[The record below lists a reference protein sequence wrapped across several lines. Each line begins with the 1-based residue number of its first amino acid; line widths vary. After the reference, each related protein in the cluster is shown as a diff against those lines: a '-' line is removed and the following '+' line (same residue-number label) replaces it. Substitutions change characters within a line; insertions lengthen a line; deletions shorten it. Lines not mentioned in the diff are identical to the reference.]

1 MFFRLG
7 TFYFDFFIKVI
18 DMSFFARLLGK
29 KPQPKP
35 VEKKTTNLEA
45 LSLDALVNVIKSGD
59 DEPIRIAAIQK
70 ITDQDILLSLAGI
83 SEISSLSAGIQKAAK
98 QRLASLIDSGAID
111 GEQLNQRIS
120 DKMALFALLG
130 LTANNKLFENAF
142 DAIVDQ
148 AELAKFALDGA
159 TSKLRQRAA
168 EKISDR
174 QILQQLLK
182 DTKTKDKTVFKII
195 KEKCDAFK
203 DDDKRAAE
211 VLAAVAS
218 AVQSLEQH
226 SNRPF
231 DGQYIAKFTYLQQ
244 QWDAKKTD
252 ATNELIVRA
261 EQAINK
267 SQVTINNISADQIAQ
282 ETQRK
287 AEESV
292 AAERQVHI
300 QQLQALLASI
310 VSSDVNV
317 EETQALLKLLN
328 SAWESFASVKAPS
341 VSEQKTVSNLY
352 RIIAGE
358 LSSHSAHGSL
368 AAHKARFEQFVADAS
383 GDAGAHYQS
392 LKKRV
397 NGLTASFKEEV
408 PEAISAAQATYQ
420 EWEKAAE
427 KKAAELQSAQRHIA
441 GLIRKANETVSSGVL
456 GKAIGIRRAIDEKL
470 QNFEQLPNHL
480 ANQLEQLDETL
491 AKLKDWKDYAVQP
504 KKHELIAQLE
514 ALDGSKEH
522 PETLSN
528 KIKRIQ
534 DEWRALSKGGK
545 DQDQELWEKFHALA
559 QKVYQPCRDYFSEQ
573 ATIRHNNLNS
583 CKQLVAQLK
592 DYLENH
598 NWLTANWKD
607 VEKVIRIARSEWRNY
622 TPTERAATQPV
633 LAEFETVLAGIQ
645 QKLNDEFARNAV
657 LKKELIA
664 QAQQL
669 ISLDDSRKATDDVKK
684 LQARWQTIGASLRK
698 EEQQLWHE
706 FRDVCD
712 SVFAKRQQQSAEFKA
727 ELDANLTSAKNL
739 IAELESLTAL
749 SAQALTDARKRADE
763 IRAEFGG
770 LGQFPKAQVN
780 EIKVAFNQA
789 IETFEQKLKDER
801 VALKQQIWINLFSA
815 NKVVNDYELALVK
828 GKLPD
833 LADQAE
839 LQTQID
845 AITQWP
851 SGGLKAVQ
859 QKLARANGDANIAE
873 NLTALRELCIRA
885 DILTDSG
892 TPASEQALRTAF
904 QVNQLQQNFGR
915 KTQNAT
921 AEFEN
926 LVFEWIAVGAV
937 EAKDYEPLFER
948 FNACRLKAAN

>member
-1 MFFRLG
+1 
-7 TFYFDFFIKVI
+7 
-18 DMSFFARLLGK
+18 MSFFARLLGK
-29 KPQPKP
+29 KSPPKV
-35 VEKKTTNLEA
+35 VEKKTINLEA
-45 LSLDALVNVIKSGD
+45 LSLEALVNVIKSGD
-59 DEPIRIAAIQK
+59 DERIRIAAIQK
-70 ITDQDILLSLAGI
+70 ITDQEVLLSLAGI
-83 SEISSLSAGIQKAAK
+83 TETSSLSVAIQKAAK
-98 QRLASLIDSGAID
+98 QRLVSMIDSGAID
-111 GEQLNQRIS
+111 AEQLSQRIN

-130 LTANNKLFENAF
+130 LSNNNQLFENVF
-142 DAIVDQ
+142 NTISDQ
-148 AELAKFALDGA
+148 ADLARFALDGS
-159 TSKLRQRAA
+159 TSKLRQRSA
-168 EKISDR
+168 EKISDKK
-174 QILQQLLK
+174 ILQQLLK

-195 KEKCDAFK
+195 KEKCDVFK
-203 DDDKRAAE
+203 EDDKRAAE
-211 VLAAVAS
+211 VLATIAA

-231 DGQYIAKFTYLQQ
+231 DGQFTAKFIYLQQ
-244 QWDAKKTD
+244 QWETKKAN
-252 ATNELIVRA
+252 ATSELVARA

-267 SQVTINNISADQIAQ
+267 CQLTIINISAEQIAR
-282 ETQRK
+282 EAQRK
-287 AEESV
+287 AEENTAV
-292 AAERQVHI
+292 ERQAHI
-300 QQLQALLASI
+300 QQMQSLLLSI

-317 EETQALLKLLN
+317 EETHSLLKLLN
-328 SAWESFASVKAPS
+328 SAWEALVAVKTPTAN
-341 VSEQKTVSNLY
+341 EQKMVTALN
-352 RIIAGE
+352 RIIADE
-358 LSSHSAHGSL
+358 LSNHSTHGSL
-368 AAHKARFEQFVADAS
+368 AAHKARFEQCMADASADAS
-383 GDAGAHYQS
+383 GHYQS

-397 NGLTASFKEEV
+397 NSLAASFKEEL
-408 PEAISAAQATYQ
+408 PAAILTAQVTYQ
-420 EWEKAAE
+420 EWERAAE

-456 GKAIGIRRAIDEKL
+456 GKAMGIRRAIDEKL
-470 QNFEQLPNHL
+470 QNLEQLPNHL

-491 AKLKDWKDYAVQP
+491 AKLQDWKDYAVLP

-514 ALDGSKEH
+514 ALAGSKEH

-545 DQDQELWEKFHALA
+545 DQDQDLWEKFHELA
-559 QKVYQPCRDYFSEQ
+559 QKVYQPCREYFAEQ
-573 ATIRHNNLNS
+573 TTIRQQNLNS

-598 NWLTANWKD
+598 DWLNANWKD
-607 VEKVIRIARSEWRNY
+607 VEKVIRVARSEWRNY

-633 LAEFETVLAGIQ
+633 LAEFESVLAGIQ
-645 QKLNDEFARNAV
+645 QKLHDEFAKNAI

-669 ISLDDSRKATDDVKK
+669 IALEDSRKATDDIKK

-712 SVFAKRQQQSAEFKA
+712 AVFAKRQQQSVEFKA
-727 ELDANLTSAKNL
+727 ELDANVVGAKNL
-739 IAELESLTAL
+739 LAELESLTAL
-749 SAQALTDARKRADE
+749 TAQDLTDARKRVDE
-763 IRAEFGG
+763 IRQVFGG
-770 LGQFPKAQVN
+770 LGQFPKTQVN
-780 EIKVAFNQA
+780 EIKAAFNQA

-801 VALKQQIWINLFSA
+801 GALKQQIWINLFSA
-815 NKVVNDYELALVK
+815 NKTVNAYELALVN

-851 SGGLKAVQ
+851 SGGLKAIQ
-859 QKLARANGDANIAE
+859 QKIARANGSADIGE
-873 NLTALRELCIRA
+873 NLHALRELCIRA
-885 DILTDSG
+885 DILTDSA

-915 KTQNAT
+915 KTQDAT
-921 AEFEN
+921 SEFEN

-937 EAKDYEPLFER
+937 AVKDYDELFTR
-948 FNACRLKAAN
+948 FNACRVKAAK